1 MPNLGDYLGN
11 LIAEVTI
18 ARMHADIEAVRIA
31 ELYSSH
37 PLLRNMPI
45 PHFRLPAVELD
56 VPVVIKNLE
65 VLESEKAP
73 RGTPS
78 LAETRVVFDKV
89 LAKTLREEKIL
100 LSPKQNSALKKS
112 LDQKVVSLTQ
122 PREVAV
128 DINRVAKELSSTAS
142 KTLTSAGLNAK
153 TQENLIQKIN
163 ELVRV
168 EFLNLRKQPTR
179 LQVLVNT
186 LDIREAGPTENITR
200 LHLKITEEA
209 FEWTSIDSSGK
220 SEDRL
225 VLE

>member
-18 ARMHADIEAVRIA
+18 ARMQADIEAVRVA

-56 VPVVIKNLE
+56 VPVVIKNLQA
-65 VLESEKAP
+65 SDSTKAP

-78 LAETRVVFDKV
+78 IAETRVVFEKV
-89 LAKTLREEKIL
+89 LAKSLSEEKIRL
-100 LSPKQNSALKKS
+100 TSKQNSDLKKS
-112 LDQKVVSLTQ
+112 LDRKVLSLTQ
-122 PREVAV
+122 PKEVAV
-128 DINRVAKELSSTAS
+128 DVNRAAKEFSSVVT
-142 KTLTSAGLNAK
+142 KTLSTFRLNDNAK
-153 TQENLIQKIN
+153 AELEKKIT
-163 ELVRV
+163 ELARV
-168 EFLNLRKQPTR
+168 EFLNLRKEPSR

-186 LDIREAGPTENITR
+186 TEIREAGPAENITR

-209 FEWTSIDSSGK
+209 FEWTSIDSDGK
-220 SEDRL
+220 QEDRL